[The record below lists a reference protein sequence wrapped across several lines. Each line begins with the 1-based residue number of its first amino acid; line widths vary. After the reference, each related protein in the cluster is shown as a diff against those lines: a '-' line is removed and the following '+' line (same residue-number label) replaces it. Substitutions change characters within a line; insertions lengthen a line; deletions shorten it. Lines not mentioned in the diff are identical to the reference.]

1 MIRRPPRSTRTDT
14 LFPYTTLFRSHAA
27 GRWLLAHRA
36 VTEDGP
42 GGNAAAGQ
50 RIQSLPVDHQVAVV
64 LDDVG
69 RLEITDIAGVIHR
82 VDQEPAAG
90 LERFRGDREHPPA
103 VRVIVEV
110 AEDVSPVEDAVEA
123 ASPGQVQHVA
133 VDVLDGDSKGGGIL
147 TGPLGKGD
155 RK

>member
-1 MIRRPPRSTRTDT
+1 MFFVKQKTAYAMLIVDCSSYVVSSH
-14 LFPYTTLFRSHAA
+14 LSVAKFRKGVHAA

-82 VDQEPAAG
+82 VDQE
-90 LERFRGDREHPPA
+90 
-103 VRVIVEV
+103 
-110 AEDVSPVEDAVEA
+110 
-123 ASPGQVQHVA
+123 
-133 VDVLDGDSKGGGIL
+133 
-147 TGPLGKGD
+147 D
-155 RK
+155 RKSTRLNSSH

>member
-1 MIRRPPRSTRTDT
+1 MFGGERGAVLAITVDGREACRAEPVAK
-14 LFPYTTLFRSHAA
+14 FRKGVHAA

-90 LERFRGDREHPPA
+90 LERFRGDRE
-103 VRVIVEV
+103 RSE
-110 AEDVSPVEDAVEA
+110 ERR
-123 ASPGQVQHVA
+123 
-133 VDVLDGDSKGGGIL
+133 
-147 TGPLGKGD
+147 LGKEWVSTC
-155 RK
+155 R